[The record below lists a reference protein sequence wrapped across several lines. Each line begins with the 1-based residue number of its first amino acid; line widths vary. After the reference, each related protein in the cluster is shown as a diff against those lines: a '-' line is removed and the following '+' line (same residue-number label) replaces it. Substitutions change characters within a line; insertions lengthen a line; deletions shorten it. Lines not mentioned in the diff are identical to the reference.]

1 LPTGIGRAR
10 EDVTVSPKQS
20 YFTPATFDFLR
31 SLKKNN
37 NRDWFQ
43 KNKARYES
51 EVKEPALRFID
62 DIGPGLRKISS
73 HVMADPKPVGGSLFR
88 VNRDI
93 RFSADKS
100 PYKTAVGMSFGH
112 DRGREGPAP
121 GFYLHL
127 EPGESFGGGGIHMPD
142 TPTLARVRDAIVGDA
157 AGWKR
162 AVGDPSRAPMFTNMG
177 DSLKRAPQGYDPNHP
192 LVEDLKRKGYTW
204 HVMFTEA
211 DVCGPDLMDRY
222 LEACRSAAPF
232 HKFLARAVA
241 AEW

>member
-1 LPTGIGRAR
+1 M
-10 EDVTVSPKQS
+10 SPKQS
-20 YFTPATFDFLR
+20 YFSPALFDFLR
-31 SLKKNN
+31 SLKRNN

-43 KNKARYES
+43 KNKASYEA

-62 DIGPGLRKISS
+62 DIGPGLRRISP
-73 HVMADPKPVGGSLFR
+73 HLVANPKPVGGSLFR

-112 DRGREGPAP
+112 DRGHEGPAP

-142 TPTLARVRDAIVGDA
+142 TATLSRVREAIVKDSS
-157 AGWKR
+157 GWKR
-162 AVGDPSRAPMFTNMG
+162 TVEDPKFAPKFTNMG
-177 DSLKRAPQGYDPNHP
+177 EALKRPPQGFDPNHP
-192 LVEDLKRKGYTW
+192 LVEDLKRKSYVW
-204 HVMFTEA
+204 HVMFTESE
-211 DVCGPDLMDRY
+211 VCAPEFMDRY
-222 LEACRSAAPF
+222 IDACRSAAPL
-232 HKFLARAVA
+232 HKFLARALD